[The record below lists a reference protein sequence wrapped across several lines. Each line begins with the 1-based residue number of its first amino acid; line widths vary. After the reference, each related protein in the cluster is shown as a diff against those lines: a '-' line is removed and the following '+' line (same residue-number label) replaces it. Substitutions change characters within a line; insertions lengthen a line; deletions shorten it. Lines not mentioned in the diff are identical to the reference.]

1 MDNRISVGT
10 QQAIIL
16 WQRNLKSS
24 ASKCAAIA
32 GISHT
37 TLLRAIKRL
46 KLKRK
51 KTLA

>member
-1 MDNRISVGT
+1 MKIGISIGT
-10 QQAIIL
+10 QTAIAL

-24 ASKCAAIA
+24 ATKCALIA

>member
-10 QQAIIL
+10 QQAITL
-16 WQRNLKSS
+16 WQRNPDTS
-24 ASKCAAIA
+24 ASKCALIA

-51 KTLA
+51 KSLA

>member
-1 MDNRISVGT
+1 MKIGISIGT
-10 QQAIIL
+10 QTAIAL
-16 WQRNLKSS
+16 WEQNPKSS
-24 ASKCAAIA
+24 ASKCALIA